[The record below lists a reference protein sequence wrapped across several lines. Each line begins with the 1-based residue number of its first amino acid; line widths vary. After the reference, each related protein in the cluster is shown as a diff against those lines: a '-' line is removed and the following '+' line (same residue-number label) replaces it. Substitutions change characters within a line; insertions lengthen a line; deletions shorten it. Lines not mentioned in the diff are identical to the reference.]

1 MKLLVIGRNGQL
13 ARGIVENADRF
24 GVQVISAG
32 RPDTDVTDRNSVE
45 ATVAR
50 EQFDAVVN
58 AAAYTA
64 VDKAESEPS
73 VAQAVNAIGAEHVA
87 RACAAN
93 SIPIIHIST
102 DYVFDGSKDSPYR
115 EDDQTGPINAYG
127 RSKLEGEQRVADACA
142 RHVILRTAWVH
153 SPWGGNF
160 VKTML
165 RLAAERPAVG
175 VVGDQ
180 QGSPTYAPHLAEAV
194 LAIAR
199 RAIADPAG
207 MPWGIYHAV
216 GMGETSW
223 FGVAREIFRCAREH
237 GLPAAEVTAI
247 TTAEYPTPARRPA
260 NSRLNCDRLRQSFG
274 LGLPDWR
281 VGVQDCVARL
291 AQSAGNRLA

>member
-1 MKLLVIGRNGQL
+1 MKLLVIGRDGQL

-45 ATVAR
+45 ATIAR
-50 EQFDAVVN
+50 EHFDAVVN

-73 VAQAVNAIGAEHVA
+73 VAHAVNAIGAEHVA

-93 SIPIIHIST
+93 DIPIIHIST
-102 DYVFDGSKDSPYR
+102 DYVFDGSKDSPYQ

-127 RSKLEGEQRVADACA
+127 RSKLEGEHRVADICA

-153 SPWGGNF
+153 SPWGSNF

-165 RLAAERPAVG
+165 RLAAERPAVS

-194 LAIAR
+194 LAIAS

-207 MPWGIYHAV
+207 MPWGTYHAV
-216 GMGETSW
+216 GRGETSW
-223 FGVAREIFRCAREH
+223 FGVAREIFDCAREQ
-237 GLPAAEVTAI
+237 GLPAARVTAI

-274 LGLPDWR
+274 LELPDWR
-281 VGVQDCVARL
+281 LGVQNCVARL
-291 AQSAGNRLA
+291 AQSAGNRLS